1 MGLGG
6 FGTAAAVKLTQ
17 CTPLRGPFQR
27 AGSCTLGQELRDLI
41 PQLLGPPRNQ
51 DGLTPG
57 QVYFSFLSSVIAG
70 EDCMGSNA
78 DRRGPLRVRGSQSI
92 EEPARLDTAPL
103 LLHLLRHE
111 AACVPTGLQE

>member
-1 MGLGG
+1 M
-6 FGTAAAVKLTQ
+6 
-17 CTPLRGPFQR
+17 
-27 AGSCTLGQELRDLI
+27 I

-70 EDCMGSNA
+70 EDCMGSSA
-78 DRRGPLRVRGSQSI
+78 DTRGPLRVRGSQSI
-92 EEPARLDTAPL
+92 QEPARLDTAPL

-111 AACVPTGLQE
+111 APAFPLVFRNRELTWKGKMWPGRKLGPYLDSDPYL